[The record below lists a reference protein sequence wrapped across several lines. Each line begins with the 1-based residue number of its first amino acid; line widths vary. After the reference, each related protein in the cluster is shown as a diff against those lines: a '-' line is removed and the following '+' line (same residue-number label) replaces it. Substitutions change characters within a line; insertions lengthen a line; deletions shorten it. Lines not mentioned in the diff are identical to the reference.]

1 MIKRKTWGFIFVVL
15 ALMVILSGCESG
27 SSLGDGGDIFIGIE
41 Q

>member
-1 MIKRKTWGFIFVVL
+1 
-15 ALMVILSGCESG
+15 MVILSGCESG